1 MGQVTTETK
10 FDYVTV
16 CPVTQTAAPAGPT
29 TTPAAAQ
36 PTTPGAPANNNNAI
50 SASSSAP
57 QQVQQTTTSKST
69 TTLLSTI
76 TVAKAS
82 SSASSSSFVSVV
94 VQTKSV
100 VPIPASVTPSKG
112 LAAPSGT
119 GAVKPSASPFKGGA
133 EMKSVGM
140 GGLVAVVLG
149 FVAMIV

>member
-1 MGQVTTETK
+1 VTTETK

-36 PTTPGAPANNNNAI
+36 STTPGAPANNNNAI

-100 VPIPASVTPSKG
+100 VPIPASVT
-112 LAAPSGT
+112 

-140 GGLVAVVLG
+140 GGLMAVVLG